1 MEPQWIDL
9 NSMPQGDQT
18 YLNLHGTIRRAQLAI
33 REEGEEPTY
42 LPGFDG
48 QFFQFRPIN
57 ADEKYI
63 PGYGRPLHFL
73 RYLVLS
79 VPDSLLFEHLNGQI
93 RYIAASIKDTP
104 WHNGVGELIATQF
117 SQQLQSILPE
127 GRWRLGITWLD
138 ATEEEGAA
146 L

>member
-1 MEPQWIDL
+1 MESEWVDL
-9 NSMPQGDQT
+9 SSLPQGDQT
-18 YLNLHGTIRRAQLAI
+18 YLVLHGTIRRAQLAI

-42 LPGFDG
+42 LPGLDG
-48 QFFQFRPIN
+48 QFFQFSPIN

-79 VPDSLLFEHLNGQI
+79 VPDSLLFEHLKGQV
-93 RYIAASIKDTP
+93 RYIPEPIEDTP
-104 WHNGVGELIATQF
+104 WRDSVGQLIATHF
-117 SQQLQSILPE
+117 AQQLRSILPE

-138 ATEEEGAA
+138 STEEGGIE
-146 L
+146 